1 MSNARNLANLLGTGT
16 TIASA
21 KIADDAITNAKI
33 LNDAVTGAKIED
45 NPTIAGNLTIAGNAT
60 AQGTT
65 SGFGDDDK
73 IILNAT
79 DGSAT
84 DAGDNLVLN
93 STDGSSDDG
102 DGILFENFTND
113 GSAVLET
120 SQKVLQVVTS
130 TTTTEVT
137 NNTTSEA
144 ATGLSANIIPS
155 SSSNKVLAMATIP
168 IQRGSNSG
176 NITADYN
183 LKRGDTIIGVG
194 DSMINVNAIVQIQ
207 DEISITKLDEPN
219 TTSETTY
226 SVTFKET
233 TQTGRYGNTMVCS
246 GNSLATLILM
256 EISG

>member
-21 KIADDAITNAKI
+21 KIDDDAITNAKI

-65 SGFGDDDK
+65 SGFEDDDK

-120 SQKVLQVVTS
+120 SQKVLQVVTGKTS
-130 TTTTEVT
+130 TNVSS
-137 NNTTSEA
+137 TSSTYA
-144 ATGLSANIIPS
+144 DTGLTAAITPS
-155 SSSNKVLAMATIP
+155 SSSSKILVIVNQQGCQKFTNTTGLGLKLF
-168 IQRGSNSG
+168 RGSTELVKFEGQFGINSNNSYDFNG
-176 NITADYN
+176 GGHGVTHLDSPSTTSATTYKTQFNSRN
-183 LKRGDTIIGVG
+183 NNNGVG
-194 DSMINVNAIVQIQ
+194 VQTDSAT
-207 DEISITKLDEPN
+207 STIT
-219 TTSETTY
+219 
-226 SVTFKET
+226 
-233 TQTGRYGNTMVCS
+233 
-246 GNSLATLILM
+246 LM
-256 EISG
+256 EIRG